1 MEIKRI
7 LPVLI
12 FIFFI
17 FGLMMSGI
25 TGYSLGLEK
34 VKFVTEIPEIIP
46 KEIFMRAGEVE
57 KIEGNIIY
65 LEAKVLTGALNQKT
79 GEFKT
84 EVLKIRVDEN
94 ATFSFVEEIRSA
106 EQKEAKMED
115 IKTGSFLYVSSLENI
130 RDKKEFSVNNITIF
144 K

>member
-1 MEIKRI
+1 M
-7 LPVLI
+7 LI
-12 FIFFI
+12 FVFFI
-17 FGLMMSGI
+17 FGLVISGI
-25 TGYSLGLEK
+25 MGYSLGLKK

-65 LEAKVLTGALNQKT
+65 LKAKVLTGVINQKS
-79 GEFKT
+79 GEFET
-84 EVLKIRVDEN
+84 EILKIRVDEN
-94 ATFSFVEEIRSA
+94 AKFSFAEEVRSG
-106 EQKEAKMED
+106 EQEEAKIED